1 MSNLIRLVSGVV
13 SAYTLLNTP
22 SSLVENFPRQTD
34 MTPAVSWSASQPEF
48 GVQQQIRT
56 GAEIGSGG
64 YYGKLSGVLEFFIL
78 TEDMRQYLHNT
89 IMGGKPI
96 ASVTAYLHHP
106 VDGFQVY
113 QGELL
118 TPYAANAETTHT
130 RVNDDYYT
138 NNQYL
143 FRRGTKVTISYLL
156 QENGDYL
163 LQENGDRIVLENQ

>member
-1 MSNLIRLVSGVV
+1 MSDLIRLASGIVT
-13 SAYTLLNTP
+13 AHTLLNT
-22 SSLVENFPRQTD
+22 SSYLVTNFPRQTD
-34 MTPAVSWSASQPEF
+34 MTASVSWTATQPEN
-48 GVQQQIRT
+48 GVQQQVRT

-64 YYGKLSGVLEFFIL
+64 YYGKVSGVIEFFIL

-118 TPYAANAETTHT
+118 SPYAANAETSYT
-130 RVNDDYYT
+130 RVNDDYYS

-143 FRRGTKVTISYLL
+143 FRRGTKVELSVWQLNDDSVWTWNDDSVITLAN
-156 QENGDYL
+156 E
-163 LQENGDRIVLENQ
+163 